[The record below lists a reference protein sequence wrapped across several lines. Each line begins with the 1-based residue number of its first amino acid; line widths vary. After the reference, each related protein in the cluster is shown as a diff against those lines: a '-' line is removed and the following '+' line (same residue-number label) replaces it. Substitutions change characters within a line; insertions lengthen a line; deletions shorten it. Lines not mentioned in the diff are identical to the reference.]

1 MSQTDSRTDVAD
13 YLKRWHLEPDGGAFS
28 TPSSVLAPVRA
39 QGIPAML
46 KIALV
51 EEEAAGNRLMTW
63 WNGRG
68 AASVLEHD
76 DNAVL
81 LERALGT
88 RSLVEMARDGDDET
102 ATRILCA
109 AAGRLHAITP
119 DAAGPLPAGIRD
131 LDDWFTELFQHAD
144 AVRADAVSAD
154 RSGGFHARAA
164 DIAAELLADQ
174 REVVVLHGD
183 LHHGNV
189 LDFTGRAGAS
199 DSGGW
204 LAIDP
209 KCIVGDRAFDFTNI
223 LCNPDAEVATRPD
236 RLARQIDVITD
247 AAGLDR
253 ERLVRWVVAWCGLS
267 SAWLERAGLLA
278 GHTLAVGLE
287 AEKLLADVRRG

>member
-1 MSQTDSRTDVAD
+1 MGHIDARTDVAG
-13 YLKRWHLEPDGGAFS
+13 YLERWHLEPDGAAFS

-39 QGIPAML
+39 LGVPAML

-68 AASVLEHD
+68 AAPVLEHD
-76 DNAVL
+76 GNAVL

-88 RSLVEMARDGDDET
+88 RSLAEMARAGDDDA

-109 AAGRLHAITP
+109 AARGLHAIEP
-119 DAAGPLPAGIRD
+119 DAAVPLPAGMRD
-131 LDDWFTELFQHAD
+131 LDDWFTELFLHAND
-144 AVRADAVSAD
+144 V
-154 RSGGFHARAA
+154 GGFHARAA
-164 DIAAELLADQ
+164 NIAADLLAHQ

-189 LDFTGRAGAS
+189 LDFSGSGSDSDTANAGAA
-199 DSGGW
+199 DNGGW

-223 LCNPDAEVATRPD
+223 LCNPDAQVATRPG

-247 AAGLDR
+247 AAGLGR

-267 SAWLERAGLLA
+267 SAWLERDGLPA
-278 GHTLAVGLE
+278 AHTLTIGLE
-287 AEKLLADVRRG
+287 AEELLHQVG